1 MTKTIEM
8 MPAILGENGS
18 TTEAR
23 AKVPPRGGAGGGGVR
38 YVTMR
43 SMTRPE
49 VLVVDMDTP
58 GGDEEAVIVA
68 YPLDEWAEVDAQ
80 HLADAL
86 NDLHE

>member
-1 MTKTIEM
+1 MKTTEM
-8 MPAILGENGS
+8 MPAAILGATGS
-18 TTEAR
+18 TTAAK
-23 AKVPPRGGAGGGGVR
+23 AKVPPRGGGGGVR
-38 YVTMR
+38 YVTMLG
-43 SMTRPE
+43 MARPE
-49 VLVVDMDTP
+49 VLVVDMDSP

>member
-1 MTKTIEM
+1 MKTTEM
-8 MPAILGENGS
+8 MPAAILGATGS
-18 TTEAR
+18 TTAAR

-38 YVTMR
+38 YVTMLG
-43 SMTRPE
+43 MARPE
-49 VLVVDMDTP
+49 VLVVDMDSP